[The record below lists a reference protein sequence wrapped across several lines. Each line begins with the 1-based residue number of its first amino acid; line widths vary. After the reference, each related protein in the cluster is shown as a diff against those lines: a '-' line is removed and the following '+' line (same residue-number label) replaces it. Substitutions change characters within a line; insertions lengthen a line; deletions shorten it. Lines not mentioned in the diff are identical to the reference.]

1 MLLASLTL
9 KCPQRSSIPNCTR
22 STRTMAPKVMTV
34 EQRLTQLEEFKNDVN
49 TVTRVRLENTPKVLE
64 LCVEASES
72 RDFWQLKQKLAEAL
86 LLDLDPLLPTL
97 FQEPRLTQIH
107 GELVETLKPEWI
119 VGVFA
124 VATREFKDAKV
135 LDVRL
140 RFGLR
145 AIRLHDLVKTELGP
159 KLKNAPGPCPLL
171 WIPMTPKEM
180 ERQRAKRRGR
190 SRSQRRERRR

>member
-64 LCVEASES
+64 LCVEAAES

-97 FQEPRLTQIH
+97 FQEPRLTQIR

-140 RFGLR
+140 RFGLQT
-145 AIRLHDLVKTELGP
+145 IHLHDLVKTGP
-159 KLKNAPGPCPLL
+159 TILKNAPGPCPLV